1 MNSCYWRNW
10 HAIFSREYPLDNYTL
25 CTRDGARFQKAG
37 SEVVKQVESPLL
49 SRLIYPGL
57 QALDEQYLEV
67 DFQSSWRCG
76 PWGLMLVVLHGLM
89 IWYSWT
95 AQDFDRAA
103 SCRLRTRT
111 QK

>member
-1 MNSCYWRNW
+1 MQAAALLDALFHW
-10 HAIFSREYPLDNYTL
+10 HTIWII
-25 CTRDGARFQKAG
+25 TRSAHATEHDFKKAG
-37 SEVVKQVESPLL
+37 SEVVKQVASPLL